1 MCIYHLAN
9 LANAINLNIF
19 FIVFAP
25 PFVKLL
31 NVTELKTMS
40 LICRLRKT
48 SRKGLLLIFS
58 KETDSK

>member
-31 NVTELKTMS
+31 NVTELKTMY
-40 LICRLRKT
+40 LICRLRQT
-48 SRKGLLLIFS
+48 SRTGL
-58 KETDSK
+58 